1 MFFSVTKKFKILLWI
16 MAGAAV
22 HGFGGSSSAES
33 PDFTPARLKPCP
45 DSPNCVSSL
54 SADPRHAVAP
64 IAFSGSLS
72 EARRNLVNVI
82 RAMPRAHIVRDE
94 ETYLHVEFTSGVFR
108 FVDDVEF
115 IIDEEA
121 KRIDARSAS
130 RVGYWD
136 MGVNRKRIEEIRR
149 RMAQEASQETDP

>member
-1 MFFSVTKKFKILLWI
+1 MSFGVMKKFKILLWI

-22 HGFGGSSSAES
+22 HGFGGSGSADS

-64 IAFSGSLS
+64 ITFSGSMP
-72 EARRNLVNVI
+72 EARRNLLKVI
-82 RAMPRAHIVRDE
+82 RAMPRAHIVSDE
-94 ETYLHVEFTSGVFR
+94 ATYLHVEFTSGVFR
-108 FVDDVEF
+108 FVDDAEF
-115 IIDEEA
+115 FIDEEA

-149 RMAQEASQETDP
+149 RMAQEASQENDP